1 MFINFFHYREHIGVP
16 RKLSVC
22 VLCIR
27 TGRGGTKLATTFY
40 PLPPPLPAI
49 QSWAEGRNLPELQR
63 FSGGKLSF
71 VHLSNLETIPTLV
84 KYLIWVSKL
93 NVTLLF
99 LFLLFLLLLLFFSIP
114 LLFFLDPSLL
124 HRRPY
129 FPPRYV
135 FNEAGVISTTDL
147 LQTRVSLTRFPFVYS
162 VIVRFLYI
170 HEYE

>member
-1 MFINFFHYREHIGVP
+1 MFINFFHYSEHIGVP

-40 PLPPPLPAI
+40 PLPPLPSPRYKVEQREETCQSSKDFREENSLSSI
-49 QSWAEGRNLPELQR
+49 FPTSKPSRHLLSTLFEFQSWTSR
-63 FSGGKLSF
+63 
-71 VHLSNLETIPTLV
+71 
-84 KYLIWVSKL
+84 
-93 NVTLLF
+93 
-99 LFLLFLLLLLFFSIP
+99 FFS
-114 LLFFLDPSLL
+114 FFFFFFFFFFFHSLAFL
-124 HRRPY
+124 SRPVS
-129 FPPRYV
+129 FASAPILSPRYV
-135 FNEAGVISTTDL
+135 FNEAGIISTTDL